1 MLKKKDNN
9 LELIIRNVTQIL
21 MTKLMLIFSIIS
33 LKWLQNS
40 FFKKGRSL
48 NNQACY
54 KINTNIHV
62 NNKDISKQRE
72 TTKNI

>member
-62 NNKDISKQRE
+62 NKDISKQRE